1 MVTGCEMTTA
11 AEQSERED
19 GRQRRATISKA
30 LVVGALLDLLRA
42 GEIDPSIR
50 DIATRAGVSERTV
63 FRHYEDTEQL
73 FAAAVI
79 EQLRRIAPLM
89 DMPRTGGP
97 RRGRIGDLVR
107 QRVRLYEE
115 ISPVMRAAMREA
127 PLHPVIRE
135 GDDRFQAAL
144 RGQVTAIFAD
154 EISCVPKKDQRLIVA
169 SLEAMTSWA
178 VWESLRTTQRL
189 GIDVAA
195 SVMKRSVEAIL
206 RDVAGDEGPE

>member
-1 MVTGCEMTTA
+1 MTTA
-11 AEQSERED
+11 AESPERED

-89 DMPRTGGP
+89 DMPRTSGP
-97 RRGRIGDLVR
+97 RRGRVADLVR

-115 ISPVMRAAMREA
+115 LTPVMRAAMREA

-144 RGQVTAIFAD
+144 RGQVNAVFAE
-154 EISCVPKKDQRLIVA
+154 EIASAPKKDQRLLVA
-169 SLEAMTSWA
+169 CLEAMTSWS

-195 SVMKRSVEAIL
+195 SVMKRGVDAVL
-206 RDVAGDEGPE
+206 RDAAGDEDAE